1 MSSAC
6 PRREIFANNPLANR
20 DNAVIIARM
29 DAIAPRK
36 RPRGRPR
43 TKTIS
48 RGLALAFDAVGGG
61 AALARLL
68 TEAGLPITHQ
78 AVTLWSRVPHDKAR
92 EIERVTGIPRHE
104 LRPDLWDRPIK
115 EGN

>member
-1 MSSAC
+1 
-6 PRREIFANNPLANR
+6 
-20 DNAVIIARM
+20 
-29 DAIAPRK
+29 
-36 RPRGRPR
+36 
-43 TKTIS
+43 
-48 RGLALAFDAVGGG
+48 LAFDAVGGG

-92 EIERVTGIPRHE
+92 EIESVTGVPRYE

-115 EGN
+115 EG